1 MAKKEEH
8 LWRISK
14 CNHNSWMQ
22 WVAELGDYGHRCH
35 CGAADKLCLLETC
48 HHISIMWHGISCL
61 AVRGILQLG
70 KILGKTSCWNKCSS
84 LLIAAVVIQM
94 RWDSLPCLEAAKDKI
109 TAKMIGEHSA
119 HVWSW
124 AERGVLFDF
133 WVGWLFLSCSTL
145 NCLLRSHRGFP
156 GEQVLGLVSVWWF

>member
-1 MAKKEEH
+1 MATKEEH

-14 CNHNSWMQ
+14 CNHNCWMQ

-124 AERGVLFDF
+124 AERGFLFDF